1 MRIDLELQ
9 QKRFESEWH
18 KLVLNVLFTAG
29 WLNGHA
35 IRHLKPF
42 GLSPQQFNVLRILRG
57 EREQALSSQALS
69 SQTLSAQ
76 TIAERMIDRSSN
88 VSRLIEKLRQKHW
101 VTRTENPEDRRCV
114 HVAITP
120 EGLQLLA
127 QIDALPPP
135 SKLWDRRISEDEAR
149 LVNGLLDRWRD

>member
-57 EREQALSSQALS
+57 ERGQTLST
-69 SQTLSAQ
+69 QTLSAQ

-88 VSRLIEKLRQKHW
+88 VSRLIEKLRQKQW

-127 QIDALPPP
+127 QIDALPPH
-135 SKLWDRRISEDEAR
+135 SKVWEQRISEEEAR
-149 LVNGLLDRWRD
+149 VVNGLLDRWRD